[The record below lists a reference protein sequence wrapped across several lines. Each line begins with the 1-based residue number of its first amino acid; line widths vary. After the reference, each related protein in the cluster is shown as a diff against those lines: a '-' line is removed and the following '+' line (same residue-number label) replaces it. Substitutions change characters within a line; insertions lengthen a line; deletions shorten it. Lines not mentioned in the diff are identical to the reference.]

1 MSTADPVFVGVDVS
15 KEQLDV
21 AMGSDGSA
29 LRFGNVENGIANLV
43 AELRV
48 RNVGLVVLEATGG
61 FEVPLAAALAAAH
74 LPLVIVNPRQVRAFA
89 CATGQLAKTDRIDAR
104 VLALFAERIRPEP
117 RTLPGEASRLLDAL
131 LARRRQLLDMITAEH
146 NRLGFAPKAL
156 HKGITKHIRWL
167 QRELEDVDHAIAQS
181 IQASPLW
188 RAQDDLLRSIPS
200 IGPVTSRTMIGT
212 LPELGT
218 LHRRQIAKLVGLA
231 PFAQDSGRFRGKRRI
246 GGGRSDVRKALY
258 MSTLVATRHN
268 PTIRAFYQ
276 RLIAAGKPK
285 KVALTACMRKLLTIL
300 NAVVR
305 TGSYSQPSIDLT

>member
-1 MSTADPVFVGVDVS
+1 MSNAAPVFVGIDVS

-21 AMGSDGSA
+21 AVGSDGPEVSFA
-29 LRFGNVENGIANLV
+29 NEENGIANLV
-43 AELRV
+43 AELRA
-48 RNVGLVVLEATGG
+48 RNGALVVLEATGG
-61 FEVPLAAALAAAH
+61 FELPLAAALAAAH
-74 LPLVIVNPRQVRAFA
+74 LPVAIVNPRQVREFA
-89 CATGQLAKTDRIDAR
+89 RATGQLAKTDRIDAR

-117 RTLPGEASRLLDAL
+117 RTLPSEATRVLDAL
-131 LARRRQLLDMITAEH
+131 LSRRRQLLDMITAEH

-167 QRELEDVDHAIAQS
+167 QRELEAVDRDIGKS

-200 IGPVTSRTMIGT
+200 IGPVTSRTMIGA

-218 LHRRQIAKLVGLA
+218 LNRRQIAKLVGLA
-231 PFAQDSGRFRGKRRI
+231 PFARDSGKFRGKRRI
-246 GGGRSDVRKALY
+246 AGGRSDVRKALY

-268 PTIRAFYQ
+268 PIIRVFYQ
-276 RLIAAGKPK
+276 RLVAAGKPK
-285 KVALTACMRKLLTIL
+285 KVALTACMRKLPTIL

-305 TGSYSQPSIDLT
+305 TGSYSHPQQA